1 MIKRIKIWTMILHS
15 MIIIGAGHGI
25 GILGIMDIACI
36 PKIIE
41 NGIQNNNFG
50 DFGDNLILVG
60 LISLIGKIVLII
72 SLFMKKEPNKN
83 IAGLIG
89 LFILWVSFYVL
100 VSGNWNYDSLYELAF
115 WTGLPF
121 LFCSIV
127 LFVLFFKN
135 FDRIENLNEKG
146 IENNEKASL

>member
-121 LFCSIV
+121 LICSIV

>member
-1 MIKRIKIWTMILHS
+1 MIKRIKIWTIILHS
-15 MIIIGAGHGI
+15 IIIIGAGHGI

-36 PKIIE
+36 PQIIE

-89 LFILWVSFYVL
+89 LFILWISFYVL

-121 LFCSIV
+121 LICSIV

-135 FDRIENLNEKG
+135 FDRIEKRNENG

>member
-1 MIKRIKIWTMILHS
+1 

-25 GILGIMDIACI
+25 GILAIMDIACI
-36 PKIIE
+36 PKILE
-41 NGIQNNNFG
+41 NGIQDNNLGKFG
-50 DFGDNLILVG
+50 GNLIFVG

-72 SLFMKKEPNKN
+72 SLFIKKEPNKN

-100 VSGNWNYDSLYELAF
+100 VSGNWSYDSLYELAF
-115 WTGLPF
+115 WSGLPF
-121 LFCSIV
+121 LICSVI

-135 FDRIENLNEKG
+135 FDRIEKQE
-146 IENNEKASL
+146 ES